1 MARMAT
7 GSKRRVRVKRRG
19 RKQFTIQDLNAWEQ
33 AYGHQLT
40 NTQRFRKILP
50 YVLSITAFTEL
61 LFVRLPVTIAVFI
74 ISSMFCWASI
84 LSKETYV
91 NYVRKSYSERNR
103 TINLLSQALS
113 GGDATLFT
121 ALKQTI
127 PSMHGELRHEF
138 QILAG
143 LLARSARNDELHDWF
158 VNEISKYRDD
168 VIFGQYLEQ
177 LETMNQE
184 GVYTVSTF
192 LNLAHYHNNLYQ
204 KQVQYIN
211 AKEQNRR
218 EVFTIV
224 GLVFGLILV
233 LAIMVNKWSGWVRL
247 YAHSPFGEVVS
258 VIFAIIYFM
267 IVKSFIK
274 YYYDESIT
282 TYGYDSKLRSILK
295 NSRHKADQK
304 IAKEAEKQMV
314 TLTLLPDKNAKS
326 KRKGFGSHSK
336 PKLRP
341 AVGNI
346 TNKPRKHGFG
356 NS

>member
-1 MARMAT
+1 MAKMAT
-7 GSKRRVRVKRRG
+7 GSKRRIRNKRRG
-19 RKQFTIQDLNAWEQ
+19 KNQITIQDLNAWEQ
-33 AYGHQLT
+33 AYGHQLS
-40 NTQRFRKILP
+40 NTRRFQKILP
-50 YVLSITAFTEL
+50 YVLSITAFAEL
-61 LFVRLPVTIAVFI
+61 LFVRLPVTIAAFVL
-74 ISSMFCWASI
+74 SSIFCWSAI

-91 NYVRKSYSERNR
+91 SYVRHSYSERNR

-113 GGDATLFT
+113 GGDATLFN

-127 PSMHGELRHEF
+127 PAMHGELKHEF

-158 VNEISKYRDD
+158 MNEISKYRDD

-184 GVYTVSTF
+184 GVYTVATF

-224 GLVFGLILV
+224 ALVFALILV
-233 LAIMVNKWSGWVRL
+233 LAVMVDKWKGWVNL
-247 YAHSPFGEVVS
+247 YAHSLFGEVIS
-258 VIFAIIYFM
+258 IIFAIVYVLI
-267 IVKSFIK
+267 IRNFIK

-282 TYGYDSKLRSILK
+282 TYGSDTKMKSILK

-304 IAKEAEKQMV
+304 IAKEAEKQMI
-314 TLTLLPDKNAKS
+314 TLTLPSKKDKRVS
-326 KRKGFGSHSK
+326 KDKGIRKLKLTSIASSQVSKNSSGKGFG
-336 PKLRP
+336 
-341 AVGNI
+341 N
-346 TNKPRKHGFG
+346 
-356 NS
+356 

>member
-7 GSKRRVRVKRRG
+7 RSKRRIRTKRRG
-19 RKQFTIQDLNAWEQ
+19 KNQITIQDLNAWEQ

-40 NTQRFRKILP
+40 NRRRFMKILP
-50 YVLSITAFTEL
+50 YVGSITAFTEL
-61 LFVRLPVTIAVFI
+61 LFVRLPVTITAFVLSTI
-74 ISSMFCWASI
+74 FCWSAI

-91 NYVRKSYSERNR
+91 SYVRASYSERNR

-127 PSMHGELRHEF
+127 PAMHGELRHEF

-158 VNEISKYRDD
+158 MNEISKYRDD

-177 LETMNQE
+177 METMNQE

-204 KQVQYIN
+204 KQVEYIN

-224 GLVFGLILV
+224 ALVFALILV
-233 LAIMVNKWSGWVRL
+233 LAVMVDKWSGWVKL
-247 YAHSPFGEVVS
+247 YAHSLFGEVVS
-258 VIFAIIYFM
+258 CIFAFVYIM
-267 IVKSFIK
+267 IVRSFVK

-282 TYGYDSKLRSILK
+282 TYGSDSKLRSILR
-295 NSRHKADQK
+295 NSRHTADKK
-304 IAKEAEKQMV
+304 IAKEAEKQMI
-314 TLTLLPDKNAKS
+314 TLTLPNDKGSKKKPS
-326 KRKGFGSHSK
+326 KFRGLGKRKPMAKPQSAPMKSSGS
-336 PKLRP
+336 
-341 AVGNI
+341 G
-346 TNKPRKHGFG
+346 GFG
-356 NS
+356 N